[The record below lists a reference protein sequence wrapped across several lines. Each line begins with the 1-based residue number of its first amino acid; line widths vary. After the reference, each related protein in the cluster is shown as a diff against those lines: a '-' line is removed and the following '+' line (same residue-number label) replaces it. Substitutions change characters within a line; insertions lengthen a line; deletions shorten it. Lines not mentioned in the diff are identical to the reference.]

1 MDGTDLTPK
10 SAQKLFEA
18 DGGAYYIWS
27 SSDAP
32 VLAEAKVGAGKLV
45 LQPHGFALPH
55 YADSSKLGYVLEGD
69 DGLVG
74 KVFPNTSEEVV
85 VKVEKGDVIPVPI
98 GTVSWWFNN
107 GDRSDQELV
116 VVFLGE
122 TAGAQI
128 PGQFSYFFIAG
139 TLSLLAGFSTEFV
152 SKFFNIT
159 EDEADDITKSQTGVL
174 IIKLGQD
181 EKTKMPL
188 PNQKLTHTHVHNITS
203 SKTTATWT
211 EKEFPPLK
219 QAGLSANLTKLEAD
233 AISSPIYT
241 PDSTVQVIYVVRGSG
256 RIQIVGVNGQRLL
269 DAEVTAGQLLV
280 VPKFYMVAKLAGQNG
295 LECFAVMT
303 SSQPVLEDLAGK
315 TSALGALSPEVL
327 QIALNIS
334 PGLEQLIKSKIRKG

>member
-1 MDGTDLTPK
+1 MDGMDLTPE
-10 SAQKLFEA
+10 SAQKLFEG

-55 YADSSKLGYVLEGD
+55 YADSSKLGYVLQGD

-74 KVFPNTSEEVV
+74 MVFPNTSEEVV
-85 VKVEKGDVIPVPI
+85 VKVKKGDVIPVPV
-98 GTVSWWFNN
+98 GAVSWWFNN
-107 GDRSDQELV
+107 GDRSEELV

-122 TAGAQI
+122 TAGAHI
-128 PGQFSYFFIAG
+128 PGQFTYFLIAG

-152 SKFFNIT
+152 SKSFNIT
-159 EDEADDITKSQTGVL
+159 EDEADDITESQTGVL

-203 SKTTATWT
+203 SKTTATLT
-211 EKEFPPLK
+211 EKEFPLLK

-233 AISSPIYT
+233 AISSPIYA
-241 PDSTVQVIYVVRGSG
+241 PDSTVQVIYVARGSG
-256 RIQIVGVNGQRLL
+256 RIQIVGVNGQCLL

-280 VPKFYMVAKLAGQNG
+280 VPTFFMVAKLAGQNG
-295 LECFAVMT
+295 LECFTVIT

-334 PGLEQLIKSKIRKG
+334 PGLERLLKSKIRKG

>member
-1 MDGTDLTPK
+1 MDGMDLTPE
-10 SAQKLFEA
+10 SAQKLFEG

-55 YADSSKLGYVLEGD
+55 YSDSSKLGYVLQGD

-74 KVFPNTSEEVV
+74 MVFPNTSEEVV
-85 VKVEKGDVIPVPI
+85 VKVKKGDVIPVPV
-98 GTVSWWFNN
+98 GAVSWWFNN
-107 GDRSDQELV
+107 GDRSEELV

-122 TAGAQI
+122 TAGAHI
-128 PGQFSYFFIAG
+128 PGQFTYFLIAG

-152 SKFFNIT
+152 SKSFNIT
-159 EDEADDITKSQTGVL
+159 EDEADDITESQNGVL

-188 PNQKLTHTHVHNITS
+188 PNQKLTHTHVHNITG
-203 SKTTATWT
+203 SKTTATLT
-211 EKEFPPLK
+211 EKEFPLLK

-233 AISSPIYT
+233 AISSPIYA
-241 PDSTVQVIYVVRGSG
+241 PDSTVQVIYVARGSG

-269 DAEVTAGQLLV
+269 DAVVTAGQLLV
-280 VPKFYMVAKLAGQNG
+280 VPTFFMVAKLAGQNG
-295 LECFAVMT
+295 LECFTVMT
-303 SSQPVLEDLAGK
+303 SSKPVLEDLAGK

-334 PGLEQLIKSKIRKG
+334 PGLERLLKSKIRKG

>member
-159 EDEADDITKSQTGVL
+159 EDEADDITKSQTGV
-174 IIKLGQD
+174 
-181 EKTKMPL
+181 
-188 PNQKLTHTHVHNITS
+188 
-203 SKTTATWT
+203 
-211 EKEFPPLK
+211 
-219 QAGLSANLTKLEAD
+219 
-233 AISSPIYT
+233 
-241 PDSTVQVIYVVRGSG
+241 
-256 RIQIVGVNGQRLL
+256 
-269 DAEVTAGQLLV
+269 
-280 VPKFYMVAKLAGQNG
+280 
-295 LECFAVMT
+295 
-303 SSQPVLEDLAGK
+303 
-315 TSALGALSPEVL
+315 
-327 QIALNIS
+327 
-334 PGLEQLIKSKIRKG
+334 

>member
-32 VLAEAKVGAGKLV
+32 VLAEAKVGAGKPV

-74 KVFPNTSEEVV
+74 MVFPNTSEEVV

-107 GDRSDQELV
+107 GDRFDQELV

-128 PGQFSYFFIAG
+128 P
-139 TLSLLAGFSTEFV
+139 GFSTEFV

-188 PNQKLTHTHVHNITS
+188 PNQKLTHTHVHKITS

>member
-1 MDGTDLTPK
+1 MDGMDLTPE
-10 SAQKLFEA
+10 SAQKLFEG

-55 YADSSKLGYVLEGD
+55 YSDSSKLGYVLQGD

-74 KVFPNTSEEVV
+74 MVFPNTSEEVV
-85 VKVEKGDVIPVPI
+85 VKVKKGDVIPVPV
-98 GTVSWWFNN
+98 GAVSWWFNN
-107 GDRSDQELV
+107 GDRSEELV

-122 TAGAQI
+122 TAGAHI
-128 PGQFSYFFIAG
+128 PGQFTYFLIAG

-152 SKFFNIT
+152 SKSFNIT
-159 EDEADDITKSQTGVL
+159 EDEADDITESQNGVL

-188 PNQKLTHTHVHNITS
+188 PNQKLTHTHVHNITG
-203 SKTTATWT
+203 SKTTATLT
-211 EKEFPPLK
+211 EKEFPLLK

-233 AISSPIYT
+233 AISSPIYA
-241 PDSTVQVIYVVRGSG
+241 PDSTVQVIYVARGSG
-256 RIQIVGVNGQRLL
+256 RIQVVGVNGQRLL

-280 VPKFYMVAKLAGQNG
+280 VPTFFMVAKLAGQNG
-295 LECFAVMT
+295 LECFTVMT
-303 SSQPVLEDLAGK
+303 SSKPVLEDLAGK

-334 PGLEQLIKSKIRKG
+334 PGLERLLKSKIRKG

>member
-1 MDGTDLTPK
+1 MDGMDLTPE
-10 SAQKLFEA
+10 SAQKLFEG

-55 YADSSKLGYVLEGD
+55 YSDSSKLGYVLQGD

-74 KVFPNTSEEVV
+74 MVFPNTSEEVV
-85 VKVEKGDVIPVPI
+85 VKVKKGDVIPVPV
-98 GTVSWWFNN
+98 GAVSWWFNN
-107 GDRSDQELV
+107 GDRSEELV

-122 TAGAQI
+122 TAGAHI
-128 PGQFSYFFIAG
+128 PGQFTYFLIAG

-152 SKFFNIT
+152 SKSFNIT
-159 EDEADDITKSQTGVL
+159 EDEADDITESQTGVL

-188 PNQKLTHTHVHNITS
+188 PNQKLTHTHVHNITG
-203 SKTTATWT
+203 SKTTATLT
-211 EKEFPPLK
+211 EKEFPLLK

-233 AISSPIYT
+233 AISSPIYA
-241 PDSTVQVIYVVRGSG
+241 PDSTVQVIYVARGSG
-256 RIQIVGVNGQRLL
+256 RIQVVGVNGQRFL

-280 VPKFYMVAKLAGQNG
+280 VPTFFMVAKLAGQNG
-295 LECFAVMT
+295 LECFTVMT
-303 SSQPVLEDLAGK
+303 SSKPVLEDLAGK

-334 PGLEQLIKSKIRKG
+334 PGLERLLKSKIRKG

>member
-1 MDGTDLTPK
+1 MDGMDLTPE
-10 SAQKLFEA
+10 SAQKLFEG
-18 DGGAYYIWS
+18 DGGAYYLWS

-55 YADSSKLGYVLEGD
+55 YSDSSKLGYVLQGD

-74 KVFPNTSEEVV
+74 MVFPNTSEEVV
-85 VKVEKGDVIPVPI
+85 VKVKKGDVIPVPV
-98 GTVSWWFNN
+98 GAVSWWFNN
-107 GDRSDQELV
+107 GDRSEEFV

-122 TAGAQI
+122 TAGAHI
-128 PGQFSYFFIAG
+128 PGQFTYFLFAG

-152 SKFFNIT
+152 SKSFNIT
-159 EDEADDITKSQTGVL
+159 EDEADDITESQTGVL

-181 EKTKMPL
+181 ETTKMPL

-203 SKTTATWT
+203 NKTTTTLT
-211 EKEFPPLK
+211 EKEFPLLK

-233 AISSPIYT
+233 AISSPIYA
-241 PDSTVQVIYVVRGSG
+241 PDSTVQVIYVARGSG

-280 VPKFYMVAKLAGQNG
+280 VPTFFMVAKLAGQNG
-295 LECFAVMT
+295 LECFTVMT
-303 SSQPVLEDLAGK
+303 SSRPVLEDLAGK

-334 PGLEQLIKSKIRKG
+334 PELERLLKSKIRKG